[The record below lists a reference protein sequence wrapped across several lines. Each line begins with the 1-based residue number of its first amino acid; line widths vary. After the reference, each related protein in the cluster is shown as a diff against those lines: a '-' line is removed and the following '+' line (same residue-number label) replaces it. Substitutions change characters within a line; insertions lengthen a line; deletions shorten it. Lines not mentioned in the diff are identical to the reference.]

1 MSPHP
6 GSTWRQAIAF
16 IGAVGIALTGATVAV
31 AATDDTD
38 ATAAA
43 VSEAAGG
50 ADAVVDA
57 APADSGQLVAE
68 VTAGTVSVDTE
79 PGGAAT
85 ITSTE
90 GEEISIGLP
99 LEVETAAGEEA
110 ADGSIVFKGLDSTDV
125 VVQVLDDGT
134 RMSTVI
140 RDRQAPTRFSYPLSE
155 GIEPFIEAD
164 GSVSLLKQIT
174 VTDPESGQELTGTML
189 AGTIAAPW
197 ARDAAGRDL
206 RTWYEVDGSVLTQ
219 VVKHRVGGVTYPVV
233 ADPEASQSWLNRYIW
248 FNHAETKTLADS
260 GWGAAAIS
268 ALCALAGGPPA
279 GLACLLITG
288 PLVYT
293 AGVANNSSPRQ
304 CVAVRWTYAVVI
316 NYAVAFTYH
325 NSHCW

>member
-1 MSPHP
+1 MSSHP
-6 GSTWRQAIAF
+6 SSTWRQAIAF

-43 VSEAAGG
+43 VSEAAGV

-85 ITSTE
+85 ITPTE

-110 ADGSIVFKGLDSTDV
+110 ADGSIVFEGLDSTDV

-134 RMSTVI
+134 RVSTVI
-140 RDRQAPTRFSYPLSE
+140 RDREAPARFSYPLSDDL
-155 GIEPFIEAD
+155 EPFIEAD

-174 VTDPESGQELTGTML
+174 VTDPGSGAEITGTSVV
-189 AGTIAAPW
+189 GTIAAPW

-206 RTWYEVDGSVLTQ
+206 RTWYEVDGSVLIQ
-219 VVKHRVGGVTYPVV
+219 VVKHHVRGVTYPVV
-233 ADPEASQSWLNRYIW
+233 ADPEGSTSWLNHYIW
-248 FNHAETKTLADS
+248 FNHAETATLAS
-260 GWGAAAIS
+260 GGWGATAIT
-268 ALCALAGGPPA
+268 ALCTAAGGVAA
-279 GLACLLITG
+279 GAACLLVAG
-288 PLVYT
+288 SLVYT

-304 CVAVRWTYAVVI
+304 CVAVRFTYAVVI
-316 NYAVAFTYH
+316 NYAWVIKYH